1 MRILWHSVAPWA
13 ATGYGQQTALWV
25 PRIASLGHEVAISAF
40 SGLHGASQDWNG
52 HTVYPGGSHLYG
64 ADSLPRHARHFRP
77 DLVIALCD
85 AWALGPAAMAGLPV
99 ASWLPADCAPLG
111 RADHIA
117 ITRGRAKTI
126 AMTRH
131 GMKMLEDAGHSPLL
145 VPHGID
151 TTVFAPPEESPE
163 ALREQLGLGG
173 RFVLG
178 IVATNSDE
186 RRKGWFEQLSAFA
199 RLHSRHGDAVLIAH
213 TYPHADRGGLDLR
226 GLAADLGIAKAVR
239 WTDDYAA
246 GNGQVAAAQMARTY
260 AAMHLLSGCSLGEGF
275 GLPLAEAQAC
285 GTPAV
290 ATNASAM
297 AEVCGGWLVD
307 GQPTWHP
314 GHKARWVVPSIAA
327 IERVYEKAY
336 QRGAAY
342 HAKAAAAR
350 EHALQY
356 DAETVL
362 TQAWK
367 PALERLEAM
376 L

>member
-1 MRILWHSVAPWA
+1 MKILWHSVAPWCGTA
-13 ATGYGQQTALWV
+13 YGQQTALWV
-25 PRIASLGHEVAISAF
+25 PRIASLGHEVAVSAF
-40 SGLHGASQDWNG
+40 SGLHGAALDWQG

-85 AWALGPAAMAGLPV
+85 AWALGPVAMAGLPIACWV
-99 ASWLPADCAPLG
+99 PIDCTPLG
-111 RADHIA
+111 RADRIA
-117 ITRGRAKTI
+117 LSRGKAQTI
-126 AMTRH
+126 AVSRH
-131 GMKMLEDAGHSPLL
+131 GEKMLTDAGHGPLL

-151 TTVFAPPEESPE
+151 TAVFAPPAESPE
-163 ALREQLGLGG
+163 ALREELGLGG
-173 RFVLG
+173 RFVAG
-178 IVATNSDE
+178 IVAANSDE

-199 RLHSRHGDAVLIAH
+199 RLHGRHGDAVLIAH
-213 TYPHADRGGLDLR
+213 TSPSQKGGLDLR
-226 GLAADLGIAKAVR
+226 GLATDLGIAGAVI

-246 GNGQVAAAQMARTY
+246 GNGDVTPAQMARTY
-260 AAMHLLSGCSLGEGF
+260 AAMHLLSSCSLGEGF
-275 GLPLAEAQAC
+275 GIPIAEAQAV

-327 IERVYEKAY
+327 IDRVYEKAY
-336 QRGAAY
+336 QRGAAWST
-342 HAKAAAAR
+342 KAAAAR
-350 EHALQY
+350 EHALAY

-362 TQAWK
+362 TQSWK